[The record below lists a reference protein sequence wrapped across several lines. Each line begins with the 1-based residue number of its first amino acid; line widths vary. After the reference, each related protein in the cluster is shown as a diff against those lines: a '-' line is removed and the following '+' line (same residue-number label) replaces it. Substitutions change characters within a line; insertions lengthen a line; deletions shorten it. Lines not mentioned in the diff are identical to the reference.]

1 MKYYNNYIKPSTLT
15 ILLLFLL
22 NCQIDNRN
30 MKNLSINSNYET
42 IPINVH
48 CNFNEIMIKRKWNE
62 NSYFKFESLNNYS
75 VLINKENLSDYS
87 SKLFKERIVTIIPSN
102 NKNISISIELTS
114 LEYIIEKEFSIFFP
128 TQNVNSNLSA
138 FINIQNGDK
147 IKNFLYSK
155 GINNRQTSS
164 PFTSFIGGFLLLRMA
179 NLNLLTSAIGSTLS
193 VATMF
198 YIIEKN
204 ENIERLIEKD
214 LDSLANFIRD
224 SLIEESSEM
233 N

>member
-1 MKYYNNYIKPSTLT
+1 
-15 ILLLFLL
+15 
-22 NCQIDNRN
+22 